1 MDYAQHSM
9 HATFF
14 EANQGGPLI
23 ANQKFY
29 NVIVQYSW
37 VPNKLVLGA

>member
-1 MDYAQHSM
+1 MLSILCM
-9 HATFF
+9 PSFF

-37 VPNKLVLGA
+37 LPNKRVLGT